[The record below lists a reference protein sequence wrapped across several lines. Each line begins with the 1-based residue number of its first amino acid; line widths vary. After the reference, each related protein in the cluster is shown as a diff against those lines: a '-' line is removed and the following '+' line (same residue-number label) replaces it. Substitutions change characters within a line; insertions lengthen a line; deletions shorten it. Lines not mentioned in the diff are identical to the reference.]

1 MVCDYDYDEKTQTL
15 RINCIG
21 CIYGSSIED
30 SEFCMAKTIEKLF
43 EVKKVSKIVLAEV
56 REYEYD
62 YPQVKLLL
70 ELANAI
76 QEIIRKRLV
85 SLENISIK
93 GCDKCVAIRY
103 ALLRSL
109 VEQLKFDPIVAY
121 KQLIREIR
129 HMKVKLERTKNEN
142 CKRCYTIY
150 LSKCLLP
157 MKAILDKCEI
167 FELAKD
173 VIEKPVKDRS
183 FYREIFHPIIR
194 PNFMYT
200 HYIAIPPENAELIYR
215 YKVGESLVEIFRL
228 PGKVR
233 YLYHMVPPEF
243 KLEEDEYTILDAARR
258 YLAAHQ
264 PRRPELAEPETI
276 RETFFNISRDL
287 ISDLASR
294 HNVKLSLE
302 KLNRLARILTRYT
315 AGFGI
320 IELLLAD
327 DRIQDITINS
337 PIGRTPIYIFHSD
350 FEECETNLIPSRED
364 AEAWATRLRLL
375 SGRPLDEAN
384 PVLDTELLI
393 PGGRARVCAITRTL
407 SPTGLAFAFR
417 RHRERPWTFPLF
429 ISNKMINPITAGLLW
444 FLIDNGRSILIAGTR
459 SSGKTSLLGAMM
471 LQITRKS
478 RIVTLEDTLELPV
491 AQLRKLG
498 YNIEQLKSRSVITRV
513 ETELPADEALR
524 TALRLG
530 DSCLIVGEVRSV
542 EARAL
547 YEAMRIGALANVV
560 AGTIHGDSPYGVF
573 DRVVNDLGVPP
584 TSFKATDIILIAN
597 RLKSPDGL
605 TTFRRV
611 IQLTE
616 VRKHWQ
622 RDPLDEGGF
631 VDLLE
636 YHAKEDEL
644 KPTQTLLIG
653 ESFVLN
659 EIASRVREWK
669 GRWDKVW
676 ENILLRAKVMETLTK
691 YGEKKPE
698 LMEAEF
704 VVRSNEQFHLIASKV
719 VEEFEELDAD
729 EVFNR
734 WHAWLKES
742 GRHV

>member
-1 MVCDYDYDEKTQTL
+1 MVCDYTYDDKTQTL
-15 RINCIG
+15 RVNCLG

-30 SEFCMAKTIEKLF
+30 SEFCMARTIEKLF
-43 EVKKVSKIVLAEV
+43 EVKKVSKIVLAET
-56 REYEYD
+56 REYEYG

-76 QEIIRKRLV
+76 QEIARKKLV
-85 SLENISIK
+85 SLENISVK
-93 GCDKCVAIRY
+93 GCDRCTGARY
-103 ALLRSL
+103 GFLRN
-109 VEQLKFDPIVAY
+109 VVDQLKYDPLNAY
-121 KQLIREIR
+121 KQLVREIR
-129 HMKVKLERTKNEN
+129 HIKVKLERSQGL
-142 CKRCYTIY
+142 CKQCYSTY
-150 LSKCLLP
+150 LNRCLLP
-157 MKAILDKCEI
+157 MKAILDRCEI
-167 FELAKD
+167 FQLAKD
-173 VIEKPVKDRS
+173 VLDKPIKDRS
-183 FYREIFHPIIR
+183 FYREIFHPTIR

-200 HYIAIPPENAELIYR
+200 HYIAMPPENAELVYR
-215 YKVGESLVEIFRL
+215 YKVGESIVEIFRL
-228 PGKVR
+228 LGKVR
-233 YLYHMVPPEF
+233 YLYHMLPPEF
-243 KLEEDEYTILDAARR
+243 RLEEDEYTILDAARR
-258 YLAAHQ
+258 YLATHQ
-264 PRRPELAEPETI
+264 PRRPELAEPKTL
-276 RETFFNISRDL
+276 RETFYNISKDL
-287 ISDLASR
+287 VADLANR
-294 HNVKLSLE
+294 YNVKISSE
-302 KLNRLARILTRYT
+302 KLDLLARILTRYT

-327 DRIQDITINS
+327 EKVQDISINS
-337 PIGRTPIYIFHSD
+337 PIGRSPIYIFHSD

-407 SPTGLAFAFR
+407 SPTGLAFALR

-429 ISNKMINPITAGLLW
+429 ISNRMINPITAGLLW
-444 FLIDNGRSILIAGTR
+444 FLVDNGRSILIAGTR

-471 LQITRKS
+471 LQIMRKS
-478 RIVTLEDTLELPV
+478 RIITLEDTLELPV
-491 AQLRKLG
+491 TKLRELG
-498 YNIEQLKSRSVITRV
+498 YNIEQLKSRSVITQV
-513 ETELPADEALR
+513 ELELPADEALR

-542 EARAL
+542 EAKAL

-584 TSFKATDIILIAN
+584 TSFKATDIIVIAN

-611 IQLTE
+611 VQLTE
-616 VRKHWQ
+616 VRKHWKK
-622 RDPLDEGGF
+622 DPMDEGGF
-631 VDLLE
+631 IDLLE

-676 ENILLRAKVMETLTK
+676 NNIMLRAKIMETLAE
-691 YGEKKPE
+691 YGKKNPE

-704 VVRSNEQFHLIASKV
+704 VVKSNDQFHIISNDVL
-719 VEEFEELDAD
+719 EEFEELNSG
-729 EVFNR
+729 EIYKR
-734 WHAWLKES
+734 WLEWLKES
-742 GRHV
+742 GKYV